1 MVTGASMQEFNRA
14 RILSAPIVICPD
26 LEDLEEE
33 TVPEERIGV
42 PTLLGWV
49 DVLDLVEALI
59 SRLLPVPC
67 LVLCHVVSKPKCKS
81 SVCTPETSKTSS
93 GCLMFMSSSLP
104 EAKAVLACRPGKQA
118 A

>member
-1 MVTGASMQEFNRA
+1 MKGWKFSNESGNQEMVTGASMQEFNRA
-14 RILSAPIVICPD
+14 RILSAPIVISPD

-67 LVLCHVVSKPKCKS
+67 LVLCHVVSKPKC
-81 SVCTPETSKTSS
+81 
-93 GCLMFMSSSLP
+93 
-104 EAKAVLACRPGKQA
+104 
-118 A
+118 